1 MDPGFQ
7 FHWLE
12 QTLEK
17 ARDKHQTVNIYIIFL
32 AKISRNTCMLRRLK
46 TNRV

>member
-17 ARDKHQTVNIYIIFL
+17 ARDKHQTVNLSFE
-32 AKISRNTCMLRRLK
+32 SK
-46 TNRV
+46 TLEIHLC